1 MSVHVVMSAV
11 SNRALRQGDIS
22 VVSVHV
28 CDARGCKHKTS
39 LVGALSKRATK
50 NRAYRKGQT

>member
-11 SNRALRQGDIS
+11 SNRAYRERPRCCECAR
-22 VVSVHV
+22 
-28 CDARGCKHKTS
+28 CDERGCKHKTS

>member
-11 SNRALRQGDIS
+11 ANRAYRKEPR
-22 VVSVHV
+22 
-28 CDARGCKHKTS
+28 CCECARRDARGCKHKTS